1 MVIREQQVIKGG
13 RVNVGV
19 GGGGLCMG
27 MYVGGWSVLSVC
39 LCVPTIL
46 HECMPS
52 TSSPGHPVN
61 VTYAEPRGKDQ
72 QMQQAQHAQ
81 AWAQY
86 YAQQGWLSAAAPAQ
100 QPTVGYQARAAGVN
114 PTTPQLD
121 YWGAQQQWVQQLP
134 SSLAVQAAATMPP
147 TGGAIYAAPH
157 QPTVCSAPP
166 GPPTQ
171 RPPPRPPH

>member
-1 MVIREQQVIKGG
+1 MCEGG
-13 RVNVGV
+13 WVGQCVEWVGGSMCGV
-19 GGGGLCMG
+19 GGW
-27 MYVGGWSVLSVC
+27 VNV
-39 LCVPTIL
+39 CVPTKL

-114 PTTPQLD
+114 PTPPQPEPSSSGCSNRPRR
-121 YWGAQQQWVQQLP
+121 WQCRQLP
-134 SSLAVQAAATMPP
+134 P
-147 TGGAIYAAPH
+147 
-157 QPTVCSAPP
+157 C
-166 GPPTQ
+166 
-171 RPPPRPPH
+171 RPPEEPSTQHLTNQQCALLLQGRPHRGPHPVHLISKGSLPSLMHTP

>member
-1 MVIREQQVIKGG
+1 
-13 RVNVGV
+13 
-19 GGGGLCMG
+19 
-27 MYVGGWSVLSVC
+27 
-39 LCVPTIL
+39 
-46 HECMPS
+46 MPS

-114 PTTPQLD
+114 PTPLQPD
-121 YWGAQQQWVQQLP
+121 YWGAQ
-134 SSLAVQAAATMPP
+134 
-147 TGGAIYAAPH
+147 
-157 QPTVCSAPP
+157 
-166 GPPTQ
+166 
-171 RPPPRPPH
+171 